1 MGFPGDVSGKNKQT
15 NKKQKTNNNQ
25 KKHCQRRRNKRAGF
39 DPWVDKIPWRRA
51 WQHTPVFLPG
61 ESPWPEETGGL
72 QLMGSHSQTQLSD

>member
-25 KKHCQRRRNKRAGF
+25 KKHCQRRRYKRAGF

-61 ESPWPEETGGL
+61 ESHEQRSLACYIT
-72 QLMGSHSQTQLSD
+72 